1 VTNVAYAEP
10 FRTGLPVADDERE
23 PAGRVPATRPAH
35 LPARRPSVTTQS
47 MIGEKLSDDGSIND
61 KDNVYSWPI
70 GNQRESRSAEHYHLR
85 WLLRLASA
93 SAPLELESILD
104 LAIGNP
110 GPTPSP

>member
-61 KDNVYSWPI
+61 KDNVYSW
-70 GNQRESRSAEHYHLR
+70 QSATSER
-85 WLLRLASA
+85 VALLNITTFAGYSDWRLPAR
-93 SAPLELESILD
+93 L
-104 LAIGNP
+104 
-110 GPTPSP
+110 